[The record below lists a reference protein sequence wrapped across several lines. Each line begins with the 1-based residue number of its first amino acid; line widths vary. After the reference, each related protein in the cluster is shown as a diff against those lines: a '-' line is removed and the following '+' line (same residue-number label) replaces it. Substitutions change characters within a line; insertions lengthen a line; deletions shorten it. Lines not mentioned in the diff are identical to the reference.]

1 VRPSKNNAD
10 LNHQIALPSCLQIL
24 VHEGQQETGERHPGF
39 RTVEDQGILRLSL
52 ACARPSLSIVAMQEV
67 WLPNFGR
74 PVQMSIDSPNTRRDE
89 DVSHNSEG
97 KLISIDR

>member
-1 VRPSKNNAD
+1 
-10 LNHQIALPSCLQIL
+10 
-24 VHEGQQETGERHPGF
+24 
-39 RTVEDQGILRLSL
+39 
-52 ACARPSLSIVAMQEV
+52 MQEV